1 MKSTLSPHTEV
12 PGVVVVVMSKQEIQ
26 SQIDELELELQDYEF
41 GDYSYDVVSSELEC
55 LYLKK
60 EEAE

>member
-1 MKSTLSPHTEV
+1 
-12 PGVVVVVMSKQEIQ
+12 MSKQEIQ
-26 SQIDELELELQDYEF
+26 SQIDELELELQNYEF

-60 EEAE
+60 EEAEQ